1 MIEGGVREGLS
12 LEASQKLAIQTV
24 IGGGLLARQQLEQGV
39 LPDELRRR
47 VTSPKGTTEVCTAC
61 VCVCLHRCYRL

>member
-12 LEASQKLAIQTV
+12 RETSQRLAIQTV
-24 IGGGLLARQQLEQGV
+24 IGAGVLAREQLAEGV

-47 VTSPKGTTEVCTAC
+47 VTSPKGTTEV
-61 VCVCLHRCYRL
+61 